1 MSTYKVTFLGEDG
14 GDEEVFFLEIEASS
28 RTQMMYNILNE
39 EWNQAGYFN
48 LNDDDIRNV
57 FFNFLSMLSGGAD
70 WTDPDDAD
78 NDYYLYKLKEFS
90 KLNLNI
96 RDFLDKN
103 LKEISE
109 EDILDY
115 FCSSINDLF
124 NYETAGT
131 ENFYYEIEKA

>member
-1 MSTYKVTFLGEDG
+1 MAKYKVTFLGEER
-14 GDEEVFFLEIEASS
+14 GDDDVFFLEIEASS

-39 EWNQAGYFN
+39 EWDQWGYFN
-48 LNDDDIRNV
+48 LDGDDLGDV

-70 WTDPDDAD
+70 WADPDDAD

-96 RDFLDKN
+96 RDFLDKD

-115 FCSSINDLF
+115 FCSNINDLF